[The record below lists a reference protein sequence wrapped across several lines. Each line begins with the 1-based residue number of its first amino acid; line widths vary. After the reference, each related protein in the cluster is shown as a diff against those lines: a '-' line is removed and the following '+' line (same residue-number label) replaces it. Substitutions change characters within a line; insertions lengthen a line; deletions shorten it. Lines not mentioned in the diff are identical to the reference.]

1 MTDHPR
7 PIAVCAL
14 LVAGTVLGLSGID
27 LVLPAI
33 PDLPDLLG
41 GDEARAQLVLAA
53 YTGGTAL
60 GLLLYGA
67 LGAKFGRRNCLITG
81 LGIFAVLSFL
91 AGLAPT
97 IESLIGLRF
106 IQGVSSAAPAVFAPG
121 IIKALFDERGATKAI
136 GALASIES
144 LTPALAPVAGI
155 GLLAIG
161 GWTLSFNLTAVLAAA
176 LTAALIAF
184 RHLLPPTAKT
194 AQAGSYLRLLI
205 SPVYL
210 RYAISQACVVG
221 GLLVFVFGAPAV
233 IVNSMGGTMTD
244 FIMMQVIGIST
255 FIIASNTAGRMVDRF
270 GAEPTIWFGT
280 SMAGLGSV
288 VLLITALSVPDL
300 DPLWLTPLFVPVNMG
315 LGFRGPPGFLRAM
328 MSSGGDDDRAA
339 SLTIL
344 GMLIIAAGGTALL
357 APVIDEGLPVLAAAT
372 SFILVAAM
380 VSLAVFPR
388 LETPSSPAAQ
398 GSTS

>member
-1 MTDHPR
+1 MSHHPR

-41 GDEARAQLVLAA
+41 GDEARAQLVIAA

-67 LGAKFGRRNCLITG
+67 LGAKFGRRNCLIGG
-81 LGIFAVLSFL
+81 LGLFAVISFL
-91 AGLAPT
+91 AALAPT

-106 IQGVSSAAPAVFAPG
+106 VQGVSSAAPAVFAPG

-144 LTPALAPVAGI
+144 LAPALAPVAGI
-155 GLLAIG
+155 GLLALG
-161 GWTLSFNLTAVLAAA
+161 GWTLSFSLTGVLAAA

-184 RHLLPPTAKT
+184 RDLLPPTAKT
-194 AQAGSYLRLLI
+194 ASAGSYVRLLI
-205 SPVYL
+205 SPVYM
-210 RYAISQACVVG
+210 RYAVSHACVVG

-233 IVNSMGGTMTD
+233 IVNTMDGTITD
-244 FIMMQVIGIST
+244 FILMQVVGIST
-255 FIIASNTAGRMVDRF
+255 FIVASNTAGRVVDRF
-270 GAEPTIWFGT
+270 GAEWAIWFGT

-288 VLLITALSVPDL
+288 VLLTAALTVPEL
-300 DPLWLTPLFVPVNMG
+300 DPVWLVPLFVPVNMG
-315 LGFRGPPGFLRAM
+315 LGFRGPPGFLRTMQA
-328 MSSGGDDDRAA
+328 SGGDDDRAA

-344 GMLIIAAGGTALL
+344 GILVIAAGGTALL
-357 APVIDEGLPVLAAAT
+357 APVINQGLPVLAAAAC
-372 SFILVAAM
+372 FILVAAM
-380 VSLAVFPR
+380 ASLALLPR
-388 LETPSSPAAQ
+388 LAPIPGAVEQT
-398 GSTS
+398 